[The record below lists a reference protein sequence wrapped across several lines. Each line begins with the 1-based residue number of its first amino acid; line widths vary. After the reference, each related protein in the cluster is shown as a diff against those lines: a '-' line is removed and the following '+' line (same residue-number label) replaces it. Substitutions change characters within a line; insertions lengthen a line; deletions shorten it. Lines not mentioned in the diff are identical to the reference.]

1 MPAKATFIDALT
13 APGAGGARGV
23 GGMKEVEAVRVAI
36 AEPVIDAVKDED
48 CVWGGVKEGVVDS
61 VAVEVAIAVRDGV
74 AEIVAVV
81 EGVGGGVTVEEGV
94 GGGVAVAEGVGG
106 GVALVL
112 AVGGGVPVRDCVAG
126 GVPVWDAVR
135 DADGEGVLEGVGETT
150 RRHVSVT
157 VHTPWLDGFAQY
169 RTTQQVAEE
178 HVPLS
183 VGVTPQRGRCT
194 VPFEASATKDGNAG
208 LTLLQLASEARKIAI
223 LW

>member
-1 MPAKATFIDALT
+1 MSESAHKKRRLKIDT
-13 APGAGGARGV
+13 GAGRVAVLVPADGTVADACAAA
-23 GGMKEVEAVRVAI
+23 EAV
-36 AEPVIDAVKDED
+36 
-48 CVWGGVKEGVVDS
+48 CS
-61 VAVEVAIAVRDGV
+61 V
-74 AEIVAVV
+74 
-81 EGVGGGVTVEEGV
+81 EGV

-106 GVALVL
+106 GVALAL

-150 RRHVSVT
+150 RRHESVT
-157 VHTPWLDGFAQY
+157 AHTPWLGGFAQY
-169 RTTQQVAEE
+169 RTTQQVVEE

-183 VGVTPQRGRCT
+183 VGVTPQKGRCT
-194 VPFEASATKDGNAG
+194 VPFEASATKDGSAG